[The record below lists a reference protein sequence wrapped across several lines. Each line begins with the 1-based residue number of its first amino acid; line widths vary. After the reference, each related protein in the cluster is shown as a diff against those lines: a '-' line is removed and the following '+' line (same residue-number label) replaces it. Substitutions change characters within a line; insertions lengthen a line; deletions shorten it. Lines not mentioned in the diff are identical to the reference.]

1 MAASKKK
8 RTGARAAVV
17 VVLCLVLVCVVAAA
31 VALGLVSR
39 RVKSFAG
46 GASFSLDYQITSTA
60 AEEPALYK
68 VLAQFGGT
76 SGRVDGQ
83 YTPEALQLELYPQA
97 SGSSQPLTRLYISKD
112 ETLYE
117 RYHQWAHTRGKKLL
131 TWLYRLLAVVVCFS
145 IIWVLLQTASY
156 LPPFGNPDNP
166 VNNEVSQ
173 RYIEKG
179 MEETGAVNIV
189 AGMILDYRAFDT
201 LGESN
206 VLFIAACSVLI
217 LLRVSGSKDGKPSTE
232 QLEAEADDRM
242 YEPKNDAIL
251 QHAANFLVP
260 LILMFGVY
268 VILNGHISPG
278 GGFSGGAI
286 MGAGLILYLNAFGF
300 KRTERFFTFTTF
312 KIVSCVALS
321 FYALS
326 KAYSFFTG
334 ANHLPSIITTGTPG
348 MIFSAGLIPYLNIA
362 VGLVVCCTMY
372 AFYTLFRKGDM

>member
-1 MAASKKK
+1 
-8 RTGARAAVV
+8 
-17 VVLCLVLVCVVAAA
+17 
-31 VALGLVSR
+31 
-39 RVKSFAG
+39 
-46 GASFSLDYQITSTA
+46 
-60 AEEPALYK
+60 
-68 VLAQFGGT
+68 
-76 SGRVDGQ
+76 
-83 YTPEALQLELYPQA
+83 
-97 SGSSQPLTRLYISKD
+97 
-112 ETLYE
+112 
-117 RYHQWAHTRGKKLL
+117 
-131 TWLYRLLAVVVCFS
+131 
-145 IIWVLLQTASY
+145 
-156 LPPFGNPDNP
+156 
-166 VNNEVSQ
+166 
-173 RYIEKG
+173 

-326 KAYSFFTG
+326 KAYSFFTS

>member
-1 MAASKKK
+1 
-8 RTGARAAVV
+8 
-17 VVLCLVLVCVVAAA
+17 
-31 VALGLVSR
+31 
-39 RVKSFAG
+39 
-46 GASFSLDYQITSTA
+46 
-60 AEEPALYK
+60 
-68 VLAQFGGT
+68 
-76 SGRVDGQ
+76 
-83 YTPEALQLELYPQA
+83 
-97 SGSSQPLTRLYISKD
+97 
-112 ETLYE
+112 
-117 RYHQWAHTRGKKLL
+117 
-131 TWLYRLLAVVVCFS
+131 
-145 IIWVLLQTASY
+145 
-156 LPPFGNPDNP
+156 
-166 VNNEVSQ
+166 
-173 RYIEKG
+173 
-179 MEETGAVNIV
+179 
-189 AGMILDYRAFDT
+189 FDT

>member
-68 VLAQFGGT
+68 GLAQFGGT

-83 YTPEALQLELYPQA
+83 YAPEALQLELYPQA

-278 GGFSGGAI
+278 GGFSGGTI
-286 MGAGLILYLNAFGF
+286 LGSGLVLFACAFGF
-300 KRTERFFTFTTF
+300 DKLRAFMNHRTYSVVRTFG
-312 KIVSCVALS
+312 LML
-321 FYALS
+321 YAVL
-326 KAYSFFTG
+326 YGINIFLG
-334 ANHLPSIITTGTPG
+334 ANGLPNYLVG
-348 MIFSAGLIPYLNIA
+348 MSLLIDLA
-362 VGLVVCCTMY
+362 VGLVVACTVYGFY
-372 AFYTLFRKGDM
+372 ALFARGEL